1 MARRKIPLLKSVMTP
16 FPYSVEVSA
25 LMVEALGLMEEH
37 QIHHLP
43 VVRSGA
49 LVGVISEADI
59 VKRQAACDPAEFD
72 QLTVGEAVGPHLVT
86 YDLNEPLDNVVTMMA
101 RDRVDAVVV
110 TRQGRLA
117 GIFSTSDACRVL
129 AGLLRDQFRPGG
141 GDDAA

>member
-1 MARRKIPLLKSVMTP
+1 MARRKIPLVKSAMTP

-25 LMVEALGLMEEH
+25 LMVDALGLMEEH
-37 QIHHLP
+37 RIHHLP
-43 VVRSGA
+43 VVRSGT

-59 VKRQAACDPAEFD
+59 VKRQAACDPAEFNE
-72 QLTVGEAVGPHLVT
+72 LTVGEAAGPHLVT

-129 AGLLRDQFRPGG
+129 AELLRDQFRPGG